1 MTPQVGNIVEFSCDR
16 RKLHGHGQVTRIF
29 RECLPFAE
37 DHILVESQEVSGEKT
52 NVKLWFSSSEITSII
67 STGSSRDGLESV
79 SSGTPSL

>member
-16 RKLHGHGQVTRIF
+16 RELRGRGQVTRIF

-37 DHILVESQEVSGEKT
+37 DHILVTSHEVSGEKT

-79 SSGTPSL
+79 IDEITRG